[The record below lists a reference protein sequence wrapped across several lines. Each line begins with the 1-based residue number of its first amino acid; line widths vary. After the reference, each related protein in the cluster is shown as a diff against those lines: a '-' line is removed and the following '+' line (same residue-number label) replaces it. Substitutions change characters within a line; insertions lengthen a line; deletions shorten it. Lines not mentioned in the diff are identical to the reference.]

1 MKLTGLEI
9 SLWTKQWMRST
20 SHPDTVI
27 QGDSK
32 VDLNFRPRVYG
43 CAPLFYINHI
53 ITTIMQIRNLV
64 SFLLVK
70 IGEDED
76 IF

>member
-1 MKLTGLEI
+1 MDAVHFP
-9 SLWTKQWMRST
+9 S
-20 SHPDTVI
+20 DAVI

-32 VDLNFRPRVYG
+32 VDQNFRPRVYG
-43 CAPLFYINHI
+43 CAPLFYKNHI
-53 ITTIMQIRNLV
+53 ITNITQMRNSV
-64 SFLLVK
+64 SFILVK